1 MKFKLNKY
9 AEQLDSA
16 FKAARASYKKA
27 ESNLSDAEERRRKAE
42 YFEEKFIG
50 EKAAK
55 IACADAAL
63 KQAKAEFDAVSCE
76 CWQNFQREKK
86 RLTAELQ
93 DAVHADSLVDP
104 DKVDAVT
111 LELLKSGVCRADDY
125 MKLLDRFDGNS
136 TMTRLI
142 GKYAADAAANA
153 ADSVSRSQYEYIAT
167 SVNGADEAIMQSWQN
182 ICDIADTLT
191 GQLHGRG
198 ERTYTLHM
206 NAQWE
211 ELAAPV
217 IEAL

>member
-9 AEQLDSA
+9 AEKLEIA
-16 FKAARASYKKA
+16 FKKARTAYQKA
-27 ESNLSDAEERRRKAE
+27 ENNLSEAEERRRRAE

-55 IACADAAL
+55 IAYADAAL

-86 RLTAELQ
+86 RLTEELRN
-93 DAVHADSLVDP
+93 AVHTDNLVDP

-125 MKLLDRFDGNS
+125 MKLLERFDGNS

-142 GKYAADAAANA
+142 GKYAADAAASA
-153 ADSVSRSQYEYIAT
+153 ADSTSRSQYEYIAT
-167 SVNGADEAIMQSWQN
+167 SVNGADKAVMQAWGN

-191 GQLHGRG
+191 GQLHGKG
-198 ERTYTLHM
+198 ERTYTLQM

-211 ELAAPV
+211 TLASPA

>member
-1 MKFKLNKY
+1 MSNIKRNAQKLEN
-9 AEQLDSA
+9 A
-16 FKAARASYKKA
+16 FKEARAAYQKA
-27 ESNLSDAEERRRKAE
+27 ENNLSEAEERRRRAE

-55 IACADAAL
+55 IAYADAAL
-63 KQAKAEFDAVSCE
+63 KQAKAEFDTVSCE

-93 DAVHADSLVDP
+93 NAVHADSLVDP
-104 DKVDAVT
+104 DMVDAVT

-142 GKYAADAAANA
+142 GKYAADAAASA
-153 ADSVSRSQYEYIAT
+153 ADSALRSQYEYIAVT
-167 SVNGADEAIMQSWQN
+167 ANGADKAVMQAWGN
-182 ICDIADTLT
+182 ICEIADTLT
-191 GQLHGRG
+191 GQLHGKG
-198 ERTYTLHM
+198 ERTYTLQM

-211 ELAAPV
+211 TLAAPA

>member
-1 MKFKLNKY
+1 MRYTLKKY
-9 AEQLDSA
+9 ALELEQA
-16 FKAARASYKKA
+16 FLKERKAYAEAANRQIEA
-27 ESNLSDAEERRRKAE
+27 ESKRRSAEH
-42 YFEEKFIG
+42 FEETVRG

-55 IACADAAL
+55 IAYAEAAL
-63 KQAKAEFDAVSCE
+63 VKANAEFDNVSRE
-76 CWQNFQREKK
+76 CWANFKREKK
-86 RLTAELQ
+86 RLTEELQ
-93 DAVHADSLVDP
+93 QAVNADSLVNP
-104 DKVDAVT
+104 DRVDEVT